1 MEEIMSQTDNDRLD
15 DASNGGGT
23 GDIPRQP
30 VDPSSQNPGNGEPVI
45 LPDDEDGVGSIEDDD
60 LDSGD
65 DVITV
70 EDEEDPD
77 DDADSTQGMPS

>member
-1 MEEIMSQTDNDRLD
+1 MSQTNNDNLD
-15 DASNGGGT
+15 DASNGGGI

-30 VDPSSQNPGNGEPVI
+30 VDPSSQNPGNGEPLI
-45 LPDDEDGVGSIEDDD
+45 LPDDDDGVGAVDDD
-60 LDSGD
+60 GLDSGH

-70 EDEEDPD
+70 EDDEDPD

>member
-1 MEEIMSQTDNDRLD
+1 MSKTIDNKLD
-15 DASNGGGT
+15 DASHDGGV

-30 VDPSSQNPGNGEPVI
+30 VDQSSENPGNGEPLI
-45 LPDDEDGVGSIEDDD
+45 LPEDEDGIGAIEDDD
-60 LDSGD
+60 LESVD

-70 EDEEDPD
+70 DDGEDPD